1 METLRAALSLQWT
14 YVDAIDAQHPAIGKI
29 LDNVREQRSDTSVE
43 FRWPSEIDTLA
54 SSSEP
59 LDIDNWMSASTDGT
73 SRVSSIS
80 GASSQDTSIDATP
93 TPLVCAT
100 QDNSILPY
108 APTLSQYRILSP
120 EKIACWYSHLA
131 VIRQVAEHKN
141 RDKNGATII
150 LEDDIDMEWDI
161 RERLGAV
168 WNLLPAQWDIVFLG
182 AQCKIFTAQPSS

>member
-14 YVDAIDAQHPAIGKI
+14 YVDVIDAQHPVIGKI
-29 LDNVREQRSDTSVE
+29 LDNVRGQRVLGADGLSNTSVE
-43 FRWPSEIDTLA
+43 FRWPSEIDALA

-59 LDIDNWMSASTDGT
+59 LDIDNWMSASTEGT

-100 QDNSILPY
+100 QDDSILPY
-108 APTLSQYRILSP
+108 APTLSQHRILSP

-131 VIRQVAEHKN
+131 VIQEVAKHKN
-141 RDKNGATII
+141 PDKNWR
-150 LEDDIDMEWDI
+150 DYH
-161 RERLGAV
+161 
-168 WNLLPAQWDIVFLG
+168 
-182 AQCKIFTAQPSS
+182 S